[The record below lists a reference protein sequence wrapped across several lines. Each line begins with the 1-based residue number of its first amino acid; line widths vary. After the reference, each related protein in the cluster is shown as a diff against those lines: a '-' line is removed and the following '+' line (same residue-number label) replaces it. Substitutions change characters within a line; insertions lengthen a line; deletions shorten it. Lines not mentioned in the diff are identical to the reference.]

1 MEEWLIQLSTTH
13 ALWVYAVAV
22 LITLVEGPVIS
33 IIFGVL
39 VQQGYFSLLPVYLVL
54 MFGDILGDVIWYI
67 VGFYVGHPFIKKFG
81 KYVHVTEERVA
92 QVTKIFHEYKQ
103 SILLISKITNGFG
116 FSLVT
121 LITAGI
127 VKIPFWRFLL
137 INSVGQF
144 FWTGILLA
152 LGYFFGNIYTTVDT
166 IWGRILVVGL
176 GILVI
181 WGFIKYQKY
190 VQIKAQQLSQ

>member
-13 ALWVYAVAV
+13 AFWVYFIAV
-22 LITLVEGPVIS
+22 LITIVEGPIIS
-33 IIFGVL
+33 LVFGVL
-39 VQQGYFSLLPVYLVL
+39 LQQGYFNIVPVYLVL
-54 MFGDILGDVIWYI
+54 MFGDILGDIIWYM
-67 VGFYVGHPFIKKFG
+67 VGYYVGHPFIKKFG

-92 QVTKIFHEYKQ
+92 VVAKIFHKYKQ

-127 VKIPFWRFLL
+127 VKIPFLKFLL
-137 INSVGQF
+137 INSIGQF

-152 LGYFFGNIYTTVDT
+152 TGYFFGNIYTTVDT
-166 IWGRILVVGL
+166 LWGRIIVIIFGIVVIG
-176 GILVI
+176 
-181 WGFIKYQKY
+181 GFIKYQKY
-190 VQIKAQQLSQ
+190 IQSKAQQLSQ